1 MIETLFA
8 LSLLCSTPGADA
20 AAANQQGDFEIH
32 YEFEWAGRGMPSAP
46 TTSDTTLQVD
56 RGVRLVLQG
65 MNGDI
70 RVVTWPKPL
79 MRVQAEHARQDRLVF
94 RRKGRDL
101 LLEAERSMGVPDH
114 VDWRLTVPE
123 WMPLNLSCLEGDV
136 KVEGTQGAVEVSAL
150 RGDVLVQGSKGPLT
164 LNSVEGKVS
173 VLDTKGRVSASSI
186 NNDVRLARIIGAIDA
201 QSVNGSI
208 RMEHLQALN
217 VAASSVNGRVWFL
230 GPFLPTGRY
239 ALSSHNGEL
248 VLGLPEG
255 QDAQVRVNTFQGEVQ
270 SELTGLTVPDRP
282 NSRNFSF
289 TMGEGG
295 SEVDLESFNG
305 LIQLLKLSD
314 VEAKLRRID
323 ARILLERDA
332 RRVAPR
338 APRGLRAPRPLVKL
352 KPAPEAPETPEVPED
367 PEDR

>member
-8 LSLLCSTPGADA
+8 LALLCSTPGADA
-20 AAANQQGDFEIH
+20 AVAPAHEDFDIH
-32 YEFEWAGRGMPSAP
+32 YEFEWAGRGMPAAP
-46 TTSDTTLQVD
+46 TRSDTTIQVE
-56 RGVRLVLQG
+56 RGLKLVLQG

-70 RVVTWPKPL
+70 QVVTWPKPL
-79 MRVQAEHARQDRLVF
+79 LRVQAEHARQDRLVF
-94 RRKGRDL
+94 RRKGREL
-101 LLEAERSMGVPDH
+101 RLEAERSMGVPEH

-136 KVEGTQGAVEVSAL
+136 NLEGTRGAVEVSAL
-150 RGDVLVQGSKGPLT
+150 RGDVLVQSSSGPLT
-164 LNSVEGKVS
+164 LNSVEGQVT

-186 NNDVRLARIIGAIDA
+186 NNDVHLTRIVGPIDA

-230 GPFLPTGRY
+230 GPFLPSGRY

-282 NSRNFSF
+282 NSRNFTF

-323 ARILLERDA
+323 ARILMQRDA

-338 APRGLRAPRPLVKL
+338 APRAPRPPRVEVKP
-352 KPAPEAPETPEVPED
+352 KQAPEVPEVPED